1 MRGLEWRVGRLICLS
16 VAAGALALA
25 GCGGGGGTPTNLPAV
40 SPQTTG
46 TFRTSAVKV
55 LVGGVKLVSVG
66 DGYVTLT
73 NGVPVEVGFD
83 LPAGAVTHISP
94 ARIHMPALYAGS
106 PSPQQ
111 VYTPLCLPP
120 GSFLA

>member
-25 GCGGGGGTPTNLPAV
+25 GCGGGGGIPNNLPAV

-46 TFRTSAVKV
+46 TIRTSAVKV

-73 NGVPVEVGFD
+73 NGVPDEVGFD
-83 LPAGAVTHISP
+83 LPAGGAHKIPPPRFPVPRDHRS
-94 ARIHMPALYAGS
+94 L
-106 PSPQQ
+106 
-111 VYTPLCLPP
+111 LPP
-120 GSFLA
+120 QRA